1 MKTLSSP
8 AFRWMVL
15 GSVALLSAC
24 AGQAQRVAPV
34 GLLPAQT
41 SLLEQDQNR
50 NGVLDHLERAQSTKS
65 CSQEP
70 CDLTVRVK
78 AQASKTRLGGT
89 DCGVS
94 VDPDVLMF
102 GQAVSRLRWTLQLPE
117 GSSNEYRFRPQSL
130 GAGLVVYAN
139 PDSRYFSVAEATPL
153 RIMLARGQRAQEAY
167 HYGVY
172 LEWKPKGSDT
182 WQACNPLDPVI
193 IEHN

>member
-1 MKTLSSP
+1 L
-8 AFRWMVL
+8 
-15 GSVALLSAC
+15 VALLSAC
-24 AGQAQRVAPV
+24 AGQAQRVTPGA
-34 GLLPAQT
+34 LSPAQT

-94 VDPDVLMF
+94 VEPDVLMF

-117 GSSNEYRFRPQSL
+117 GSSNEYRFRPQGL
-130 GAGLVVYAN
+130 GGGLVVYAN
-139 PDSRYFSVAEATPL
+139 PDNRYFTVAEATPL
-153 RIMLARGQRAQEAY
+153 RIVLARGQRAQEAY
-167 HYGVY
+167 HYGIY
-172 LEWKPKGSDT
+172 LEWKPKGSNS